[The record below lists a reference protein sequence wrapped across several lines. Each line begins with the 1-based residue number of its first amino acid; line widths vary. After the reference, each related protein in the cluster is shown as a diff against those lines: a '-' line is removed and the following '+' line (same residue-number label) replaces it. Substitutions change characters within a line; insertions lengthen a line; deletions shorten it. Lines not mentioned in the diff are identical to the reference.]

1 MAATVALAM
10 PMPEQDTHVPDP
22 KEPVVQQEMTND
34 TTLGR
39 LREYFVGPSRFMT
52 LLSCFELGVIDALRE
67 RGSLTAQELG
77 RRCGAN
83 PDNLGQLLLLME
95 KEGFVGLDPSS
106 LRYSLGSFAS
116 LSQEELRAVRAELDM
131 IKLVSLR
138 QLFHLTESVRRGAP
152 VGLTELY
159 GHDGNLYELLSAA
172 PELRAAWAGLMN
184 SVTARVDP
192 WFFAQIDIPAGS
204 RVLDLAG
211 NTGLGAVHTL
221 EHAGNADVEVTTFDL
236 PEKEQECLETFRAH
250 GVEDRCSFIG
260 GDVFEAVPAGHDVI
274 LVKHFLPMFDE
285 PAVRDILANIYKAS
299 APGTAVHV
307 LAPVVPED
315 VTDPQNYT
323 VDFYPSFFIG
333 CAMGSGGPRKLS
345 TWTSWLEESG
355 FEITGTA
362 LDDPGNAPA
371 QTLTY
376 EAVISARRAI

>member
-1 MAATVALAM
+1 MS
-10 PMPEQDTHVPDP
+10 PNE
-22 KEPVVQQEMTND
+22 

-52 LLSCFELGVIDALRE
+52 LLSCFELGVIDALRKQ
-67 RGSLTAQELG
+67 GPLTAQELG
-77 RRCGAN
+77 SRCGAT
-83 PDNLGQLLLLME
+83 PDSLGQLLLLLQ
-95 KEGFVGLDPSS
+95 KEGFVVLDPSS
-106 LRYSLGSFAS
+106 SRYSLGSFAS
-116 LSQEELRAVRAELDM
+116 LSEEELRAVRAELDM

-138 QLFHLTESVRRGAP
+138 QLFHLSDSVRSGAP
-152 VGLTELY
+152 VGLKELY
-159 GHDGNLYELLSAA
+159 GHDGNLYELLGAA
-172 PELRAAWAGLMN
+172 PELRGAWAALMN

-192 WFFAQIDIPAGS
+192 WFFGNIDIPAGS

-221 EHAGNADVEVTTFDL
+221 EHAGDADITVTTFDL
-236 PEKEQECLETFRAH
+236 PEKEQECLATFRAH

-260 GDVFEAVPAGHDVI
+260 GDVFKAVPAGHDVI

-285 PAVRDILANIYKAS
+285 PAVREILRKIHEAS

-307 LAPVVPED
+307 LVPVVPED

-333 CAMGSGGPRKLS
+333 CAMGRGGPRKLS
-345 TWTSWLEESG
+345 TWTSWLQESG

-362 LDDPGNAPA
+362 LDDPRNAPA
-371 QTLTY
+371 QALTY
-376 EAVISARRAI
+376 EAVISARRAT

>member
-1 MAATVALAM
+1 ML
-10 PMPEQDTHVPDP
+10 
-22 KEPVVQQEMTND
+22 QEMTNE

-67 RGSLTAQELG
+67 QGSLTAQELG
-77 RRCGAN
+77 RRCGAT

-95 KEGFVGLDPSS
+95 KEGFVILDPASR
-106 LRYSLGSFAS
+106 RYSLGSFAS
-116 LSQEELRAVRAELDM
+116 LSKEDLRAVRAELDM
-131 IKLVSLR
+131 IKLATLR

-152 VGLTELY
+152 VGLKELY
-159 GHDGNLYELLSAA
+159 EHEGNLYELLSDA
-172 PELRAAWAGLMN
+172 PDLRAAWAGLMN

-192 WFFAQIDIPAGS
+192 WFFANVHIPAGA

-221 EHAGNADVEVTTFDL
+221 EHAGDAAVEVTTFDL

-260 GDVFEAVPAGHDVI
+260 GDVFQAVPAGYDVI

-285 PAVRDILANIYKAS
+285 PAVREILRKIHEAS

-307 LAPVVPED
+307 LVPVVPED

-362 LDDPGNAPA
+362 LDDPHNAPA
-371 QTLTY
+371 QALTY
-376 EAVISARRAI
+376 EAVISARRAA